1 MKNIVLTLLLFCAA
15 SLGAQNWEPL
25 FNGKNLKG
33 WKKLNGKAEYKI
45 VDGAIVGVS
54 KMGTP
59 NTFLATTKN
68 YGDFILEFDFKI
80 DDGLNSGVQLRSE
93 SKKDYKKGRVHGYQ
107 FEIDPSKRAW
117 SGGIYDEAR
126 RNWLYPLTLNPSAK
140 TAFKNNAWN
149 KARIEAV
156 GNSIRTW
163 INGVPCANIWDDMTP
178 VGFIALQVH
187 AIGNA
192 ADEGKTV
199 RWKDI
204 RICTTDVERY
214 QTPEAQA
221 APEVNLIANTI
232 SPSEAKEGWA
242 LLWDGKTTDGWRGA
256 KLSTFPAK
264 GWKIENGILK
274 VMKSGGAESAN
285 GGDIVTTRKYKN
297 FILKV
302 DFKITEGANSGV
314 KYFVNPGLNKGEGS
328 AIGCEFQILDDDK
341 HPDAKLGVKGNRKL
355 GSLYDLIPA
364 PKNKP
369 FNKKEFNTATI
380 IVKGNHVEHWLNGQK
395 IVEFEAW
402 TDDWHAKK
410 NSGKWANAPEY
421 GLAKKGVLC
430 LQDHGYP
437 ASFRNL
443 KIKELPRKT
452 GKEVNL
458 FNGVDLTGWE
468 PYGTEKWYV
477 KDGLLVCES
486 GPDKQ
491 YGYLATRDYYD
502 DFDLTV
508 EFKQEADGNSGV
520 FIRSFVEEGVKVN
533 GWQVEVAP
541 KGHDTGGIYESYGR
555 GWLVQIPDEK
565 ENILKEGDWNTMRIK
580 VQGDN
585 VQTWLNGQEMV
596 NLNDEKI
603 GAGKGRIALQIH
615 DGGGIKVLWR
625 NLKLT
630 TL

>member
-1 MKNIVLTLLLFCAA
+1 MIMKKNIVLTLLLFCAA

-68 YGDFILEFDFKI
+68 YGDFILEFDFKV

-199 RWKDI
+199 SWKDI

-232 SPSEAKEGWA
+232 SPNEAKEGWT

-264 GWKIENGILK
+264 GWKIEDGILK

-302 DFKITEGANSGV
+302 DFKITEGANSGI
-314 KYFVNPGLNKGEGS
+314 KYFVNPDLNKGAGS

-341 HPDAKLGVKGNRKL
+341 HPDAKLGV
-355 GSLYDLIPA
+355 
-364 PKNKP
+364 
-369 FNKKEFNTATI
+369 
-380 IVKGNHVEHWLNGQK
+380 
-395 IVEFEAW
+395 
-402 TDDWHAKK
+402 
-410 NSGKWANAPEY
+410 
-421 GLAKKGVLC
+421 
-430 LQDHGYP
+430 
-437 ASFRNL
+437 
-443 KIKELPRKT
+443 
-452 GKEVNL
+452 
-458 FNGVDLTGWE
+458 
-468 PYGTEKWYV
+468 TE
-477 KDGLLVCES
+477 S
-486 GPDKQ
+486 
-491 YGYLATRDYYD
+491 
-502 DFDLTV
+502 
-508 EFKQEADGNSGV
+508 
-520 FIRSFVEEGVKVN
+520 
-533 GWQVEVAP
+533 
-541 KGHDTGGIYESYGR
+541 
-555 GWLVQIPDEK
+555 
-565 ENILKEGDWNTMRIK
+565 
-580 VQGDN
+580 
-585 VQTWLNGQEMV
+585 
-596 NLNDEKI
+596 
-603 GAGKGRIALQIH
+603 
-615 DGGGIKVLWR
+615 
-625 NLKLT
+625 
-630 TL
+630 